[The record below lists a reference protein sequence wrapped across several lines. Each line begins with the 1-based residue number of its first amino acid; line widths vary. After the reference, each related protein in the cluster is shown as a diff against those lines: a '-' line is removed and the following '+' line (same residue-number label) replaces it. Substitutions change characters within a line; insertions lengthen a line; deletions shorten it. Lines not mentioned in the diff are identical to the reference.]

1 MNERIRELADQA
13 ERCGMSKHMY
23 VYVNR
28 RLIVVE
34 SNMEFAIPYWAE
46 RKQNNKQITWKF
58 V

>member
-1 MNERIRELADQA
+1 
-13 ERCGMSKHMY
+13 MSKHMY

-34 SNMEFAIPYWAE
+34 SNMEFAIPYWAK